1 MDLYQVCLPGEDYNF
16 ENAKN
21 NAWYKLKK
29 IDLSNIAFM
38 FPSLKIAEK
47 YQCTK
52 LLVICLKSK
61 IQDWIDEIE
70 EETYF
75 K

>member
-38 FPSLKIAEK
+38 FPSLKIAEI
-47 YQCTK
+47 YYK
-52 LLVICLKSK
+52 LTHPDLATNRATQGTSWQRQTRGGV
-61 IQDWIDEIE
+61 
-70 EETYF
+70 
-75 K
+75 